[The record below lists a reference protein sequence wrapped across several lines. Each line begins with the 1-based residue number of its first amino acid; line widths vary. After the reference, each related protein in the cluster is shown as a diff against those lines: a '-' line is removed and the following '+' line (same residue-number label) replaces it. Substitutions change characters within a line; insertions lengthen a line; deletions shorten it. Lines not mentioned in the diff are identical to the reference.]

1 MVVIKKD
8 GTEEVL
14 IGRNLLFLAIAA
26 IAFLMATSTL
36 LEFRD
41 WTVIED
47 PADVFGVAFLVFWI
61 LLVYGMSLLGFITFI
76 KKITITSDGI
86 SVKALFI
93 NKEIRWPEVADY
105 GIFYGGYSRGEG
117 NSFTLYF
124 STEILETKRNKK
136 KKLNRRVIRL
146 DVFERDMHQI
156 KNILLPFCR
165 NYSIVE
171 PFEVIGKNE
180 E

>member
-8 GTEEVL
+8 GIEEVI

-76 KKITITSDGI
+76 KKITPSPSAPNPSQHQG
-86 SVKALFI
+86 LF
-93 NKEIRWPEVADY
+93 
-105 GIFYGGYSRGEG
+105 
-117 NSFTLYF
+117 
-124 STEILETKRNKK
+124 
-136 KKLNRRVIRL
+136 
-146 DVFERDMHQI
+146 Q
-156 KNILLPFCR
+156 
-165 NYSIVE
+165 
-171 PFEVIGKNE
+171 
-180 E
+180 